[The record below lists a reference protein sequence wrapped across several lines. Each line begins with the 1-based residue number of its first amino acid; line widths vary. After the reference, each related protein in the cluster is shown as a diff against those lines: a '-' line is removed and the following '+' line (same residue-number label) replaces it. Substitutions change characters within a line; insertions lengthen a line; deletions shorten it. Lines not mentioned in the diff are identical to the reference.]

1 MSLMKSKEFKNLH
14 KMLKLGAQVDQIDA
28 IVSMLTKRK
37 KRLIKR
43 MGIVNGKSGWEND
56 NKKKEN

>member
-1 MSLMKSKEFKNLH
+1 MNLINTKEFKNLH
-14 KMLKLGAQVDQIDA
+14 KTLKLGAQIDQIDA
-28 IVSMLTKRK
+28 IIEMLTKRK
-37 KRLIKR
+37 KRLLKR

>member
-1 MSLMKSKEFKNLH
+1 MSLLKSKEFKNLH
-14 KMLKLGAQVDQIDA
+14 KMLKLGAQIDQIDA

-37 KRLIKR
+37 KRLLKR
-43 MGIVNGKSGWEND
+43 MGIVNGKNGWEND